1 MRNPDTAD
9 SMTDM
14 PSELCSSEDRMLAER
29 ANCGDRAALAVLLER
44 HVTVAARAAH
54 AVLGRPDEALDAA
67 QAALL
72 RVACGFEA
80 GQWSGGSVQAWVA
93 ACAHAAAV
101 DAVRASSSRRRME
114 ERVAGEAAVSGES
127 APSPEALAEREE
139 TRVALRQELARLPD
153 VTGQVLA
160 LHHLHGLP
168 VAQVAAQLGLTV
180 DACKQRLHRGREELR
195 ERLVHRGIATAGVAM
210 VGAGL
215 AALARSADAWA
226 ATLEPGALAALA
238 TRAAQG
244 AAAGPVIGSEGPP
257 AETAVSPGAQAQ
269 TSAPAVS
276 GGASAVS
283 NTSYSSASNAGA
295 GLLMLLAVLVGGAC
309 YYLLTA
315 TAAMQRSQP
324 ATSIPAPVSAG
335 LRKELPAVVP
345 AVQGDNSPAVDAAAA
360 KPRWQA
366 PRFVAGEFVPVSV
379 AANGRF
385 VAILAGASRMVG
397 YTAPLTLVEST
408 DGGQT
413 WRTTET
419 FADYES
425 GSVALDAEGNCAVL
439 GLVTR
444 LSAKELEPKGIETL
458 EAFQKAPKPARAEWR
473 LRTSGGTFSDPEVV
487 WETKANDGEYL
498 GDAKVHLVGG
508 SVWAFALLAKP
519 RTLMRHVVARSE
531 TLACPKPAGVWPGG
545 GETCAWAADKDRAGL
560 VITNKAGM
568 LHVSTTDGGTTWSQN
583 AIAFAPEA
591 GSNTVDK
598 LSEPISLCQS
608 GDRLALSVIAF
619 QLPEGA
625 ESKDEVMTKMTQT
638 CYLIQSADLGKSW
651 MPRVRLTQPVT
662 MLEQLPGM
670 PRLSLWS
677 GGLAFGQTSR
687 DGFGSVWK
695 EPGYEA
701 KSPQVW
707 ASVRFTADQGAHWL
721 NQRLFETLGSG
732 VSELHFG
739 SDGSALH
746 VALYKKLKGQGG
758 CLVIRSFA
766 TGAWSKAEGTP
777 EWFKEEQIPEP
788 VPEEF

>member
-1 MRNPDTAD
+1 
-9 SMTDM
+9 MTET
-14 PSELCSSEDRMLAER
+14 PSELCSSEDRVLAER
-29 ANCGDRAALAVLLER
+29 ANRGDRAALEALLER
-44 HVTVAARAAH
+44 HAAVAARAAH
-54 AVLGRPDEALDAA
+54 AVLGRPEEALDAA

-72 RVACGFEA
+72 RVARGFEA
-80 GQWSGGSVQAWVA
+80 GQWSGGSVRAWVA

-101 DAVRASSSRRRME
+101 DAVRGSTSRRRME

-127 APSPEALAEREE
+127 APSPEVLAEREE
-139 TRVALRQELARLPD
+139 TRAVLRQELARLPD
-153 VTGQVLA
+153 ATGQALA
-160 LHHLHGLP
+160 LHHLQGLAI
-168 VAQVAAQLGLTV
+168 AQVAEHLGLSV

-195 ERLVHRGIATAGVAM
+195 ERLVRRGIATAGVAL

-226 ATLEPGALAALA
+226 ATLEPAALA
-238 TRAAQG
+238 GLASRAAQG
-244 AAAGPVIGSEGPP
+244 AGAGPAIGSEGPP
-257 AETAVSPGAQAQ
+257 AETAVSPGAKVQMKA
-269 TSAPAVS
+269 SDVS
-276 GGASAVS
+276 GGASVVS
-283 NTSYSSASNAGA
+283 NTTYSSSSGAGA
-295 GLLMLLAVLVGGAC
+295 GLLLVLALLVGGAC
-309 YYLLTA
+309 YELLVMTVPV
-315 TAAMQRSQP
+315 QSVQP
-324 ATSIPAPVSAG
+324 SAILPESAG
-335 LRKELPAVVP
+335 SAPRQDLPTAVP
-345 AVQGDNSPAVDAAAA
+345 ALQEDSPPAAGAAAA
-360 KPRWQA
+360 QARWQA
-366 PRFVAGEFVPVSV
+366 PRFVAGELVPVSV

-385 VAILAGASRMVG
+385 VAVLAGASRPVG
-397 YTAPLTLVEST
+397 FTAPLTLVESS

-444 LSAKELEPKGIETL
+444 LTKEMREATGIAAL
-458 EAFQKAPKPARAEWR
+458 KMMRDAPKPVRAEWR
-473 LRTSGGTFSDPEVV
+473 VRLAGGTFSDPEVV
-487 WETKANDGEYL
+487 WETDGAGGEHL
-498 GDAKVHLVGG
+498 SDAKVHLAGG

-545 GETCAWAADKDRAGL
+545 GETCAWAADKDRAGF

-568 LHVSTTDGGTTWSQN
+568 QHVSTADGGTTWSQN

-598 LSEPISLCQS
+598 LSEPISLCRS

-619 QLPEGA
+619 QHPEGV
-625 ESKDEVMTKMTQT
+625 DDVMKQTQT
-638 CYLIQSADLGKSW
+638 CYLLQSGDLGNSW

-662 MLEQLPGM
+662 MMEQLPGI

-695 EPGYEA
+695 QPGYEP
-701 KSPQVW
+701 KSPVVW
-707 ASVRFTADQGAHWL
+707 ATVRFTADQGAQWF
-721 NQRLFETLGSG
+721 NQRLFENLGSG
-732 VSELHFG
+732 VSELRFG
-739 SDGSALH
+739 SDGTSLH
-746 VALYKKLKGQGG
+746 VALYKKLEGQGG

-766 TGAWSKAEGTP
+766 SGAWAKAEGTP
-777 EWFKEEQIPEP
+777 EWFKEEVLPEP
-788 VPEEF
+788 TPEEF